1 MKKLFIMLA
10 AAATV
15 ASCAKESTVMEA
27 PGQAIEFGNVFV
39 DNATRVAAKDVNDP
53 SYNSTSLNHFNV
65 YGTINNINIYNGNA
79 VTKGEAN
86 YGAAWTVENNPNL
99 RWIAGA
105 NYKFAAVVDA
115 TSVTSDAN
123 GMPTSLGYDADD
135 QNDMLYDYVERT
147 GKDSGN
153 DIVAFNF
160 THLLSKV
167 KFSVTNNTDESAD
180 NYQYVVKNI
189 EFTNANLTGK
199 YNININNDG
208 TYNGT
213 WTVTKIGEYTDI
225 ADLTV
230 ASNSTEYAANE
241 VLLIPGL
248 NDTDKVGMSFT
259 IQPQIKDSE
268 NNWVNVGTAIEFED
282 EDIVKL
288 VANTAYHFHITVG
301 LNNTIQFTAN
311 ALPSW
316 ADGDG
321 ADDTTLTL

>member
-15 ASCAKESTVMEA
+15 ASCANEETVMEA

-39 DNATRVAAKDVNDP
+39 DNATRATSATDP
-53 SYNSTSLNHFNV
+53 SYNSTNLDHFNV
-65 YGTINNINIYNGNA
+65 YGTINDINIYNGNA
-79 VTKGEAN
+79 VTKGSAA

-115 TSVTSDAN
+115 TSVTPDAN
-123 GMPTSLGYDADD
+123 GMPTSLGYDAGL
-135 QNDMLYDYVERT
+135 QKDMLYNYVERT
-147 GKDSGN
+147 GLDSN
-153 DIVAFNF
+153 NAIVAFNF

-167 KFSVTNNTDESAD
+167 KFSVTNNTEASAT

-189 EFTNANLTGK
+189 KFTNANLVGE
-199 YNININNDG
+199 YAVNG
-208 TYNGT
+208 GT
-213 WTVTKIGEYTDI
+213 WTVATKGEYTAI
-225 ADLTV
+225 ANLTV
-230 ASNSTEYAANE
+230 ASNSTEYAAKE

-248 NDTDKVGMSFT
+248 NDADKVGMSFT
-259 IQPQIKDSE
+259 IQPQIK
-268 NNWVNVGTAIEFED
+268 NNSGNWADVGTP
-282 EDIVKL
+282 IVFNEEVIKL

-311 ALPSW
+311 ALPDW
-316 ADGDG
+316 NYDVNGNDVVDN
-321 ADDTTLTL
+321 DDIVEL